1 MSAEIE
7 VPEVPEVSVREA
19 CRILR
24 EDPHAVLLDVRTAPE
39 WDFVG
44 VPLVS
49 SYAQVEWRLYPDM
62 AINPD
67 FLAEVKALGLPRRGR
82 ILCLCKSGGRSLE
95 AAAFLLQNGYSEC
108 YNVREGFEGARNA
121 IGQRRCVNGWI
132 AEGLPWMQ
140 C

>member
-1 MSAEIE
+1 MSPEI
-7 VPEVPEVSVREA
+7 EVPEVSVREA

-24 EDPHAVLLDVRTAPE
+24 EDPDAVLLDVRTAPE

-49 SYAQVEWRLYPDM
+49 NYAQVEWRLYPDM
-62 AINPD
+62 TINPD
-67 FLAEVKALGLPRRGR
+67 FLSEVEALSLPKRGR
-82 ILCLCKSGGRSLE
+82 ILCLCKSGGRSRE

-108 YNVREGFEGARNA
+108 YNIREGFEGERNEV
-121 IGQRRCVNGWI
+121 GHRRCVNGWI